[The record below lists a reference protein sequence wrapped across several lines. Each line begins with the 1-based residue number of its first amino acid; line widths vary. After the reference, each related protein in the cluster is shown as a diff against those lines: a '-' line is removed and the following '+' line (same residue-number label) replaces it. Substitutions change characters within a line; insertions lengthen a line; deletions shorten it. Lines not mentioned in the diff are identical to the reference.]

1 MATLGRLKTKQ
12 MPWHANM
19 TELNHL
25 GAALSAKPQVFEGKM
40 NQLFSAQNYYSDNPL
55 SSIAWTSGAEK
66 VVTTNEWEWK
76 MKGANTKPLV
86 VLENVEPVANTTLG
100 QGRTTFKIKLD
111 ENWFVAGD
119 VISPGTAGQKYQC
132 RIMEESQRHGTG
144 WVYIVR
150 LVTDDFKAF
159 LPVSLVQPGQQ
170 WAKLY
175 STYEEGASQ
184 DGSTQYAAPLTL
196 KNSLGKFRKKYMVT
210 DYAAEEVLA
219 VKIPDSKGGYHDS
232 WIKYAE
238 VEYWR
243 QWYRELERA
252 YWYNRKAKS
261 IEGST
266 GRSVDSFSGIQ
277 EQLEDAHVH
286 Y

>member
-25 GAALSAKPQVFEGKM
+25 GAALIAKPQVFEGKM

-132 RIMEESQRHGTG
+132 RIMEEPQRHGTG

-170 WAKLY
+170 WAKL
-175 STYEEGASQ
+175 
-184 DGSTQYAAPLTL
+184 
-196 KNSLGKFRKKYMVT
+196 
-210 DYAAEEVLA
+210 
-219 VKIPDSKGGYHDS
+219 
-232 WIKYAE
+232 
-238 VEYWR
+238 
-243 QWYRELERA
+243 
-252 YWYNRKAKS
+252 
-261 IEGST
+261 
-266 GRSVDSFSGIQ
+266 
-277 EQLEDAHVH
+277 
-286 Y
+286 